1 MADHVANVTVG
12 AASRPPRILWML
24 ISHPSVAVSSSILA
38 SPEMQVSVS
47 FLARLQPLLGKGS
60 YVLVSCATPLLP
72 PLFGELLTGD
82 NFTAPRHVVMG
93 FVCYATRVL
102 VSWNP
107 SWTFGRVCCCNL
119 VLSRGLL
126 CKFSA
131 SII

>member
-1 MADHVANVTVG
+1 MPATKDFVDADFSSFG
-12 AASRPPRILWML
+12 GSFILNL
-24 ISHPSVAVSSSILA
+24 G

-47 FLARLQPLLGKGS
+47 FLARLHPLLGKGS